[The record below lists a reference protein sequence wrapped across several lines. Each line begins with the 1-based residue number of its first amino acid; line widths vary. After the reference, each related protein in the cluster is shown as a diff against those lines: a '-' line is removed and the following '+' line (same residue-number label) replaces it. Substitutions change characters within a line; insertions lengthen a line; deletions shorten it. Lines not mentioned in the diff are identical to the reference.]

1 MTLYTSQRACPSVR
15 CTTVGAS
22 FGPYT
27 DHSVLYRTTLS
38 VTCPSVRRKLG
49 LTYTSIGRA
58 SLVTKHTRHCGRF

>member
-1 MTLYTSQRACPSVR
+1 MTFCFEAPHLVPVRLYQKS
-15 CTTVGAS
+15 TTVGPS

-38 VTCPSVRRKLG
+38 VTLG

-58 SLVTKHTRHCGRF
+58 SLVTKHTRHCGRFEAL